1 MKRARR
7 KPGQSHQAR
16 KGPLEKTSKDPAAET
31 GTKVGEQH
39 PKIKTKKQ
47 IRKGPEKGVGV
58 RRGRSSGEGAPG
70 RRGGGPEAQT
80 GVRLETL
87 TEADALEADAL
98 EAEAVGE
105 TAAKTDPLRETTDA
119 GNLATGGGDVVVA
132 VAAVAAAAPI
142 ATGGKKRAAK
152 VPILQREINPET
164 REARPDQIVQRTK
177 RGKIARKIT
186 QAPARTATDHF
197 FFSSS
202 IKIG

>member
-70 RRGGGPEAQT
+70 RRGGGLEAQT

-87 TEADALEADAL
+87 TEADAL

-132 VAAVAAAAPI
+132 AAAAAAAPI